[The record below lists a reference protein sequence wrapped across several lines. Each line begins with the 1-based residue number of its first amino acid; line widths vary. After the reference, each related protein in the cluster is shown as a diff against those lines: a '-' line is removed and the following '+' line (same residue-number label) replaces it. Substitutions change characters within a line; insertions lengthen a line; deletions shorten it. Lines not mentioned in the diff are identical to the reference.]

1 MTYADTGDL
10 ALKLRGHLVLGRE
23 KGQELGWVVREPKDV
38 LVVQPED
45 SLAFRI
51 VRRATAYDLGRLT
64 QNREQEQDAF
74 KLARSKPRE
83 FGLALKK
90 VDVHFTFD
98 RSRLVVKFG
107 AEGWVDLRSLLQALG
122 SELKCRVK
130 LRQVG
135 DRRVAKLAGGLGRCG
150 KVLCCA

>member
-1 MTYADTGDL
+1 MYWWYNPKTAWLFASFGGPPQSDL
-10 ALKLRGHLVLGRE
+10 
-23 KGQELGWVVREPKDV
+23 D
-38 LVVQPED
+38 
-45 SLAFRI
+45 
-51 VRRATAYDLGRLT
+51 RLT
-64 QNREQEQDAF
+64 QNRKQEQDAF
-74 KLARSKPRE
+74 KLA
-83 FGLALKK
+83 LTK

-107 AEGWVDLRSLLQALG
+107 AEGRMDLRSLLQALG
-122 SELKCRVK
+122 SELKCRVE